1 MSVRDDGGIR
11 VEAEGVYLPE
21 RSAPE
26 EGYYFF
32 AYRIR
37 IHNSGDAAARLIARH
52 WVITDA
58 AGRVQ
63 EVRGAGVVGEQPRLE
78 PNESFSYSSFCPL
91 PTPLG
96 SMRGSY
102 LMQRDDGSEFEAS
115 IPVFTLATPHS
126 LN

>member
-1 MSVRDDGGIR
+1 MSPSDESGIR
-11 VEAEGVYLPE
+11 VEAESVYLPE

-37 IHNSGDAAARLIARH
+37 IHNEGIDAAQLVARH
-52 WVITDA
+52 WIITDA

-63 EVRGAGVVGEQPRLE
+63 EVRGAGVVGEQPRLAPGE
-78 PNESFSYSSFCPL
+78 AYTYSSFCPL
-91 PTPLG
+91 PTALG

-102 LMQRDDGSEFEAS
+102 LMRRDDGSEFEVP